1 VKPIAGPDAAALQ
14 AVARATTF
22 AGAVSA
28 VATLK
33 VMRLATILILA
44 GWNCFDLLD
53 LEPIVS
59 RARAVSLSGAPFTRS
74 NVTPPTRGP

>member
-1 VKPIAGPDAAALQ
+1 
-14 AVARATTF
+14 
-22 AGAVSA
+22 
-28 VATLK
+28 
-33 VMRLATILILA
+33 MRLATILILA